1 MALSHSEPRELMEK
15 DPRRKNEET
24 HLVGNGI
31 YRGKRPEY
39 KQVRDPLTG
48 VVHTTKVAR
57 GVPFLKVTN
66 IRLERVAPIVTSPP
80 KERLALRG
88 GQKKADGTRYNP

>member
-57 GVPFLKVTN
+57 GVPFLRVTD
-66 IRLERVAPIVTSPP
+66 IRLGRVAPVVTRPP
-80 KERLALRG
+80 KEALELRG